1 MNKLSSSN
9 LYECIEGLMFIVFC
23 NPFLFFFET
32 KIGLYYIPS
41 FIIVTGIIILFYIPL
56 LNLGSVGTGIM
67 STELLSFHPIY
78 GGLHVVGPQQI
89 CLE

>member
-1 MNKLSSSN
+1 MEKKVTMSNCDQVNNK
-9 LYECIEGLMFIVFC
+9 Y
-23 NPFLFFFET
+23 
-32 KIGLYYIPS
+32 YYILS

-67 STELLSFHPIY
+67 STKLLSFHPIY

>member
-1 MNKLSSSN
+1 MFSFHFSLDYRLSFSDF
-9 LYECIEGLMFIVFC
+9 ILMFLTV
-23 NPFLFFFET
+23 LR
-32 KIGLYYIPS
+32 Y
-41 FIIVTGIIILFYIPL
+41 TGIIILFYIPL